1 MYHQQNIATI
11 LFIMYYGLATAES
24 VQYQS
29 RYPLDLITLLI
40 LFFSGKPLE
49 CWVIILVYTI
59 ISM

>member
-1 MYHQQNIATI
+1 
-11 LFIMYYGLATAES
+11 MYYGLATAES